1 MALELHLDSI
11 DHLDESLKGFYKES
25 DKGGFILDVNG
36 YQDPD
41 PNGLKTAFEKQK
53 AAAKQ
58 SKEELSNLKQT
69 LRDLENKYSGIDPEK
84 VKSLLA
90 KLENDDEAK
99 LLAEGKIDEV
109 VKRRIEK
116 QIDEY
121 ERKITTASQAAEQA
135 NSKATKFE
143 NRVLENN
150 IRSAAI
156 EAGLHKHAIDDA
168 IFRAKT
174 LFALNDDG
182 QAVQVDGS
190 GEITL
195 GKDGKTPYSVKD
207 WLEEMKEKAP
217 HWYPADNTGGGGQ
230 GNKGKT
236 GAAQDFSKLSP
247 RERLLAARQSKK
259 T

>member
-1 MALELHLDSI
+1 MALELHVQSLEGLDDSV
-11 DHLDESLKGFYKES
+11 KGFYKES

-41 PNGLKTAFEKQK
+41 PNGLKSAFEKQK
-53 AAAKQ
+53 QAAKQ
-58 SKEELSNLKQT
+58 SKDELNDLKKTLKDLQT
-69 LRDLENKYSGIDPEK
+69 RYDGIDPEK
-84 VKSLLA
+84 VKSLLS

-109 VKRRIEK
+109 VKRRIQK

-121 ERKITTASQAAEQA
+121 ERQLTTASQKAEQA
-135 NSKATKFE
+135 DKRATGFE
-143 NRVLENN
+143 NRVLENG
-150 IRSAAI
+150 IRAAAV
-156 EAGLHKHAIDDA
+156 EAGLHKHAIEDA

-174 LFALNDDG
+174 LFTLNEEG
-182 QAVQVDGS
+182 MPVQVNEN
-190 GEITL
+190 GEVTL
-195 GKDGKTPYSVKD
+195 GKDGKTPYLVKD

-230 GNKGKT
+230 GNRTKT
-236 GAAQDFSKLSP
+236 PSGIDFSKLNP
-247 RERLLAARQSKK
+247 RERLLAARQSGK